1 MRILK
6 RGLIAIALW
15 LIASIALAALSPTD
29 MLQNATTNMLKAL
42 QQNKATIKTNRG
54 LVESLARQILL
65 PHIDIPTMSRLALG
79 RDGWQKAT
87 PAQQSEFTNQFTTLM
102 IRTYSTALASYT
114 NQTVQYLPIRGGYE
128 GKKQVQVDSQI
139 LQSGGPAI
147 PVSYKL
153 VLRGNQWMVYDFSVD
168 GVSLVQSFRS
178 QFAQQLNQGG
188 MPALLA
194 SMTSHNASRS

>member
-1 MRILK
+1 MKLFKQSLVAIIL
-6 RGLIAIALW
+6 W
-15 LIASIALAALSPTD
+15 ALASMALATSSPVA
-29 MLQNATTNMLKAL
+29 MLQGTTTNMINAL
-42 QQNKATIKTNRG
+42 QQNKTTIKTDRS

-79 RDGWQKAT
+79 RDAWQNAT
-87 PAQQSEFTNQFTTLM
+87 PAQQSQFTTQFTTLM

-114 NQTVQYLPIRGGYE
+114 NQTVQYMPLRGGYD
-128 GKKQVQVDSQI
+128 GKKQIQVDSKI
-139 LQSGGPAI
+139 LQQGGPAI

-178 QFAQQLNQGG
+178 QFAQKLNQGG

-194 SMTSHNASRS
+194 SMSSHNAARA